1 MRHGL
6 AKGVIVVAL
15 ALPLGACHVFHGF
28 HFAHI
33 ISIGKRHHAP
43 APALA
48 AGSSTEAGRA
58 QLADGQPGLA
68 IASFQRAL
76 TTGEPVAPALN
87 GLGVAYAR
95 LDRDDLAERFFRE
108 AMALDPANARYS
120 ENLALLMRSPSF
132 VARSAAIA
140 EQASQDSSALPNGTA
155 NETQKAMREQPT
167 PGLLHRISRTM
178 VRIITAPPQ
187 AAPLKSAMVRVD
199 NRSKPPV
206 HVALAPK
213 EPESSRPPVGPDMP
227 VAPAADSGAGAAR

>member
-15 ALPLGACHVFHGF
+15 ALPLGACQVIHGI
-28 HFAHI
+28 HFSHFI
-33 ISIGKRHHAP
+33 SSIGKHHAP

-76 TTGEPVAPALN
+76 SNGEPVAPALN

-108 AMALDPANARYS
+108 AMAVDPANSRYS

-132 VARSAAIA
+132 IARPAATA
-140 EQASQDSSALPNGTA
+140 EQASEENSALPNGTG
-155 NETQKAMREQPT
+155 NETQKAKPEQAT

-206 HVALAPK
+206 HVALASK
-213 EPESSRPPVGPDMP
+213 EPENSRPPARLDMP
-227 VAPAADSGAGAAR
+227 MAPATDSGAGAAQ

>member
-15 ALPLGACHVFHGF
+15 ALPLGACQVFHGI
-28 HFAHI
+28 HFAQI
-33 ISIGKRHHAP
+33 ISIGKRNHAP

-58 QLADGQPGLA
+58 QLADGRPGLA

-76 TTGEPVAPALN
+76 TNGEQVAPALN

-108 AMALDPANARYS
+108 AMAVDPANSRYS

-132 VARSAAIA
+132 IARSAATA
-140 EQASQDSSALPNGTA
+140 EQASEDSAALPNGTA
-155 NETQKAMREQPT
+155 NETQKAKREDAT
-167 PGLLHRISRTM
+167 PGVLHRISRTM
-178 VRIITAPPQ
+178 VRIITAPLQ
-187 AAPLKSAMVRVD
+187 AAPLKSAMVRVA

-206 HVALAPK
+206 HVALASK
-213 EPESSRPPVGPDMP
+213 EPESSRPPVRLDMP
-227 VAPAADSGAGAAR
+227 MAPATDSGAGAAR